1 MLLVFVCRK
10 LLEIACNT
18 SEINAVNLPYPS
30 KRTVMKLESIIL
42 LQVRITLINNS

>member
-1 MLLVFVCRK
+1 MLLIFVFRK

-18 SEINAVNLPYPS
+18 SEINAVNLLYPS
-30 KRTVMKLESIIL
+30 KRTVMKLENII